1 MVAAVVVWRRL
12 ALRVGH
18 WRRRRRPARDDGRR
32 PIDIDFLRGID
43 RQRCSGAGGGAA
55 GDAGAGAKQFRT
67 HLYNIFDIASLF

>member
-55 GDAGAGAKQFRT
+55 GDAGAGAKQKT
-67 HLYNIFDIASLF
+67 QNTSK